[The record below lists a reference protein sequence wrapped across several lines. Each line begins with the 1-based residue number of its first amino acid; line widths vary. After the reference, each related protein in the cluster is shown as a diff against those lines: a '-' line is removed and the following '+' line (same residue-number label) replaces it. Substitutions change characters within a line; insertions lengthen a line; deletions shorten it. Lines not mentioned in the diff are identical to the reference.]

1 MKIRVFRHG
10 KRILSLL
17 LVMVMVLTITP
28 IQAKAGTGKYDVGR
42 YVGLYSTSKD
52 ALSGYYVVFNVKGE
66 LIRSDQMESPAL
78 ALTCWRA
85 LSEEDKRT
93 VTKVFAFAPEERMQQ
108 FGYKGSKELT
118 DFANEKGAWTEAW
131 EKWADGIAKKNFGDL
146 DSKLSDANYSTWVKQ
161 YKEINTDNYTEDAV
175 KLLKSDNPKAKNIR
189 AEYDFMCAYLDTARE
204 CYKAVAKAKV
214 LQTQVAVKGISKE
227 LINLIMSNAVCP
239 MLTPGSGITGA
250 ATLLGKYQSVAND
263 VTGMV
268 WDRLMSL
275 KDAYVAMYDASRGQ
289 SEISAR
295 TLLDMYSNTIDT
307 NLEII
312 NMCMEDADRL
322 KNDINSSAD
331 VWLQIIKDEEEETN
345 NRVTK
350 EKDSVDKIVVIS
362 DYLREHYSDRLSK
375 DHMSVVYNGIDA
387 DRFICY
393 RGEKREA
400 RGTIRFLNVASMIA
414 NKGQEVILKAVKILQ
429 NEGISDFMVS
439 LVGGGSKEKDLIR
452 YANDLG
458 IIDKVLFCGQTDK
471 VEEYYQ
477 NSDVFIMSSKAEAF
491 GRVTVEAMMEG
502 CCVIGSDSGA
512 TPELI
517 EDGVTGLL
525 YKCENVEDLAR
536 IMKGIILG
544 DIDYK
549 AIATQGQ
556 DYAIKNYSAAKNA
569 DGIYSIY
576 QEIYDMT
583 K

>member
-1 MKIRVFRHG
+1 MIN
-10 KRILSLL
+10 ILF
-17 LVMVMVLTITP
+17 V
-28 IQAKAGTGKYDVGR
+28 
-42 YVGLYSTSKD
+42 
-52 ALSGYYVVFNVKGE
+52 
-66 LIRSDQMESPAL
+66 
-78 ALTCWRA
+78 
-85 LSEEDKRT
+85 
-93 VTKVFAFAPEERMQQ
+93 
-108 FGYKGSKELT
+108 
-118 DFANEKGAWTEAW
+118 
-131 EKWADGIAKKNFGDL
+131 
-146 DSKLSDANYSTWVKQ
+146 LSDNSIYSGAFNSIVVLCHILKNNYGVNPVVVVPK
-161 YKEINTDNYTEDAV
+161 KGNGV
-175 KLLKSDNPKAKNIR
+175 KLLERYGIDYCYVRSYSWVMQNQKKNSCKELSELFLKVILNKYSVARLCKIIRKQKIDIVHVNTIWSYVGAKAAKKMQVPCIWHIR
-189 AEYDFMCAYLDTARE
+189 EALDADQNKKLYNNKCYDF
-204 CYKAVAKAKV
+204 
-214 LQTQVAVKGISKE
+214 I
-227 LINLIMSNAVCP
+227 
-239 MLTPGSGITGA
+239 
-250 ATLLGKYQSVAND
+250 
-263 VTGMV
+263 
-268 WDRLMSL
+268 
-275 KDAYVAMYDASRGQ
+275 
-289 SEISAR
+289 
-295 TLLDMYSNTIDT
+295 
-307 NLEII
+307 
-312 NMCMEDADRL
+312 
-322 KNDINSSAD
+322 
-331 VWLQIIKDEEEETN
+331 
-345 NRVTK
+345 
-350 EKDSVDKIVVIS
+350 DSVDKIVVIS
-362 DYLREHYSDRLSK
+362 DYLREHYSDRFSK

-458 IIDKVLFCGQTDK
+458 IIDKVLFCGRTDK

-569 DGIYSIY
+569 ESIYSIY
-576 QEIYDMT
+576 QKIYNEC